1 MIMKIFKYISVIIL
15 VALAYS
21 CEKSMLVPP
30 DSVERGVYVTLDL
43 ENSNIN
49 SGDIAGTPITGT
61 FDVPASNVASHAISV
76 KRIYDQGESESEY
89 ILLETVTEFPYNFSV
104 DGNELAELFGVD
116 VEDTYGNFYEFDCE
130 ATGNSGL
137 VATYSDL
144 HNDILASPE
153 QLQGFR
159 FTGAVVC
166 PSDPS
171 LIVGTYNSVTDALF
185 PDFDPVVGFE
195 YVVTIS
201 ESDEEGFYILSDFSF
216 GTYDL
221 LYGAWYGG
229 GDLPATVQDV
239 CETYFIVDT
248 ADPWN
253 EVVSGDFTFNADG
266 TITVVGET
274 TFGETWTSV
283 LTKQ

>member
-1 MIMKIFKYISVIIL
+1 MKIYKYISVIIL
-15 VALAYS
+15 VSLAYS

-30 DSVERGVYVTLDL
+30 DSVDRGVYVTLVL

-49 SGDIAGTPITGT
+49 SEDIAGTPIMGT
-61 FDVPASNVASHAISV
+61 FDVPASNVVSHDISV

-89 ILLETVTEFPYNFSV
+89 FHLETVTEFPYNFSV
-104 DGNELAELFGVD
+104 DGNELAEIFGVN

-130 ATGNSGL
+130 ATGTSGL
-137 VATYSDL
+137 VATYADL
-144 HNDILASPE
+144 HNDILGSPE

-171 LIVGTYNSVTDALF
+171 MIVGTYSSVTDALF
-185 PDFDPVVGFE
+185 PGFDPLIGHE
-195 YVVTIS
+195 YVVTIT
-201 ESDEEGFYILSDFSF
+201 EGDAEGFYTLSDFSF
-216 GTYDL
+216 GTYDF
-221 LYGAWYGG
+221 LYGPWYGG
-229 GDLPATVQDV
+229 GDLPGTVQDV
-239 CETYFIVDT
+239 CGSYFFVDT

-253 EVVSGDFTFNADG
+253 EVVTGDFTMNADG
-266 TITVVGET
+266 TITVVAET
-274 TFGETWTSV
+274 TFGETWTTV

>member
-1 MIMKIFKYISVIIL
+1 MKLYKYLSIVIL
-15 VALAYS
+15 VAVAYS
-21 CEKSMLVPP
+21 CEKAMLVPP
-30 DSVERGVYVTLDL
+30 DSVPRGIYVTLDL
-43 ENSNIN
+43 ENSNI
-49 SGDIAGTPITGT
+49 SSEDIAGTPIIGT
-61 FDVPASNVASHAISV
+61 FDSPASNVASHVIKV

-89 ILLETVTEFPYNFSV
+89 ILLETVTDFPYNFSV
-104 DGNELAELFGVD
+104 DGNELAALFGVD
-116 VEDTYGNFYEFDCE
+116 VGDTFGNFYEFDCE
-130 ATGNSGL
+130 ATGSDGK
-137 VATYSDL
+137 VATYDNL

-171 LIVGTYNSVTDALF
+171 LIVGTYNAVTDALF

-201 ESDEEGFYILSDFSF
+201 ESDVEGFYILSDFSF
-216 GTYDL
+216 GTYNL

-248 ADPWN
+248 ADPWD
-253 EVVSGDFTFNADG
+253 EIVSGDFTFNPDG

>member
-1 MIMKIFKYISVIIL
+1 MKIFKYISVIIL

-30 DSVERGVYVTLDL
+30 DSVERGVYVTLVL

-49 SGDIAGTPITGT
+49 SEDISGTPVLGT
-61 FDVPASNVASHAISV
+61 FDVPAANVASHAISV

-89 ILLETVTEFPYNFSV
+89 ILVETVTEFPYNFSM
-104 DGNELAELFGVD
+104 DGYELAELFGV
-116 VEDTYGNFYEFDCE
+116 EIEETFGNFYEFDCE
-130 ATGNSGL
+130 ATGASGL
-137 VATYSDL
+137 VATYDDL

-159 FTGAVVC
+159 FTAPVIC

-195 YVVTIS
+195 YVVTIT
-201 ESDEEGFYILSDFSF
+201 EGDEEGFYTLSDFSF

-221 LYGAWYGG
+221 LYGEYYGG
-229 GDLPATVQDV
+229 GDLPGTVQDV
-239 CETYFIVDT
+239 CETYFFVNT

-253 EVVSGDFTFNADG
+253 EVVTGDFTFNADG

>member
-1 MIMKIFKYISVIIL
+1 MKLFKYLLIVVL
-15 VALAYS
+15 VAVAYS
-21 CEKSMLVPP
+21 CKKAMMIPP
-30 DSVERGVYVTLDL
+30 DSVPRGVFVTVVL
-43 ENSNIN
+43 ENTNIN
-49 SGDIAGTPITGT
+49 SGDIEGTPISGT
-61 FDVPASNVASHAISV
+61 FDIPVKNVESHAVWV
-76 KRIYDQGESESEY
+76 KRTYDQGDSESNFVY
-89 ILLETVTEFPYNFSV
+89 IETVTEFPYEFSYG
-104 DGNELAELFGVD
+104 GNQLAALFGVD
-116 VEDTYGNFYEFDCE
+116 VDETFGNFYEFDCQ
-130 ATGNSGL
+130 ATGTDGT
-137 VATYSDL
+137 VATYANL
-144 HNDILASPE
+144 HNDLIASPE

-248 ADPWN
+248 ADPWG
-253 EVVSGDFTFNADG
+253 EVVSGDFTFNVDG
-266 TITVVGET
+266 TITAVGET